1 MPVAGFHER
10 RPALGGDHQ
19 AGGDLRLRME
29 GIRWQL
35 QDGGEPVPGA
45 PVQGLQRGWLPSRM
59 LQSHLLLY
67 HQVNTLRGRG
77 RVVQKTVQY
86 RCRGAKRDVRDDG
99 ERLFRKL
106 HLQGI
111 FMDHVDVAHIRETF
125 SKAQGQVRIVFH
137 CHHPPCHP
145 RELAGEHSSSGPEL
159 DN

>member
-19 AGGDLRLRME
+19 AGGDLR
-29 GIRWQL
+29 
-35 QDGGEPVPGA
+35 
-45 PVQGLQRGWLPSRM
+45 
-59 LQSHLLLY
+59 
-67 HQVNTLRGRG
+67 
-77 RVVQKTVQY
+77 
-86 RCRGAKRDVRDDG
+86 RDVRDDG

-125 SKAQGQVRIVFH
+125 SEAQGQVRVVFH
-137 CHHPPCHP
+137 CQHSPCHP